1 MPLYESAFHA
11 VMAVVFW
18 RLPDLESLRWQ
29 RLKLY
34 LLLYCAFRFGM
45 EFIRTEPRVAWGLT
59 AYQIGAFAFAAIL
72 AALWAVDERAKRRA
86 GDGVTS
92 AG

>member
-11 VMAVVFW
+11 AIAVTFW
-18 RLPDLESLRWQ
+18 RLPEVEALRWQ

-45 EFIRTEPRVAWGLT
+45 EFIRTEPRAAWGLT
-59 AYQIGAFAFAAIL
+59 AYQLGSVAFAVIL
-72 AALWAVDERAKRRA
+72 AGLWAIDERAKRRP
-86 GDGVTS
+86 S
-92 AG
+92 ASTA